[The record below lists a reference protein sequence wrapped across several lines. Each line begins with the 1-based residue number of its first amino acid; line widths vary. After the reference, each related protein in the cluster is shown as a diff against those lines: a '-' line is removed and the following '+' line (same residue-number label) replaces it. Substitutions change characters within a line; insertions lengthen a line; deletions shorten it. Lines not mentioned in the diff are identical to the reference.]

1 MSRDG
6 QMLVYSSWF
15 FKPSP
20 LAGVWQH
27 RRDLP
32 VWHLTFHLH
41 TSVNVSLQKPIRT
54 GSKHKDHFSLKAFW
68 ITTSPGH
75 RGQQKKNVLFPATRG
90 TIQNRFVSCE
100 GRRKGEN
107 RKPVCGRRLWF
118 SLLFPFSSS
127 LLFLLL
133 LFPLP
138 TPQRNLDCFCL
149 D

>member
-1 MSRDG
+1 MSRGG
-6 QMLVYSSWF
+6 QILVYSSWF

-41 TSVNVSLQKPIRT
+41 TSVNVSLQKPIGQGAST
-54 GSKHKDHFSLKAFW
+54 KTTFLWKHSESPPPLVTEASGKRMCFSLLQGEQFKTDLSA
-68 ITTSPGH
+68 
-75 RGQQKKNVLFPATRG
+75 V
-90 TIQNRFVSCE
+90 
-100 GRRKGEN
+100 KGEGKEKIE
-107 RKPVCGRRLWF
+107 KPVCGQRLWF